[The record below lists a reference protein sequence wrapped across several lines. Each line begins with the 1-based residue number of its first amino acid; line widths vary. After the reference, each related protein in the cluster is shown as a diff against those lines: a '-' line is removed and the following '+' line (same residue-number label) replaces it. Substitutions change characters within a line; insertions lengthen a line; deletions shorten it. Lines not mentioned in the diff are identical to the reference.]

1 MNLLKLELK
10 KRNREYGIITWESVQ
25 DFEIKT
31 FLRNSNKVN
40 VQFGK
45 KVYSNRKVDYK
56 YKRIAFGKKRMTNIN
71 NKYVLLS
78 MKDGNLVV
86 N

>member
-1 MNLLKLELK
+1 MNLLQLELK
-10 KRNREYGIITWESVQ
+10 KRNREYGIITWKAVQ
-25 DFEIKT
+25 DFEVKT
-31 FLRNSNKVN
+31 FLRKSNKVN

-45 KVYSNRKVDYK
+45 KVYSNIKVDYK
-56 YKRIAFGKKRMTNIN
+56 YRRISFGKKRMTNIN
-71 NKYVLLS
+71 NKYVRLS

>member
-10 KRNREYGIITWESVQ
+10 NRNREYGIITWKIAQ
-25 DFEIKT
+25 DFEVKT

-56 YKRIAFGKKRMTNIN
+56 YRRIAFGKKRMTKIN
-71 NKYVLLS
+71 NEYVLLS
-78 MKDGNLVV
+78 MKGGNMVV